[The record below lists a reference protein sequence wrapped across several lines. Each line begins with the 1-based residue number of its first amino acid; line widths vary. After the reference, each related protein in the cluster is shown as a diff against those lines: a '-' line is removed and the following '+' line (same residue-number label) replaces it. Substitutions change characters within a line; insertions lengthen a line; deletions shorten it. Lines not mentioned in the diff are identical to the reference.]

1 MNTASL
7 ETITHLAE
15 QLPPEEQLQLVARIA
30 EHLRQSQSAAA
41 KTKKQPQDLY
51 GAWRGKFPED
61 LDIEAELAEIR
72 GEWLKELD
80 EFGL

>member
-7 ETITHLAE
+7 ETVAHLAE
-15 QLPPEEQLQLVARIA
+15 QLPPEQQLQLVARIA
-30 EHLRQSQSAAA
+30 ENLRKSQSPAPG
-41 KTKKQPQDLY
+41 KQPQDLY
-51 GAWRGKFPED
+51 GAWRGKFPDD
-61 LDIEAELAEIR
+61 LDIEADLAEIR

>member
-30 EHLRQSQSAAA
+30 EHLRQSQSAANP
-41 KTKKQPQDLY
+41 KKQPQSLR
-51 GAWRGKFPED
+51 GAWRGKFPEG
-61 LDIEAELAEIR
+61 LDIEASLAEIR

>member
-30 EHLRQSQSAAA
+30 EHLRQSQSAAHP
-41 KTKKQPQDLY
+41 KKQPQDLY

-61 LDIEAELAEIR
+61 LDIDADLAEIR